1 MVRRKVMDLVIA
13 LVLSEAAP
21 LPLSRTLNHTTIF
34 MHGLF
39 GHASDF
45 DWMQGSMRAKFGNST
60 RMHSLPLYE
69 GRDSLRT
76 PLLKQ
81 RDAIVKYL
89 VANAESLQ
97 LAGGFNLV
105 GHSQGALLGR
115 AVVQAL
121 PANLQCRVLVS
132 LAGPQ
137 LGQWGMCD
145 ALTDLYPHLGLNSTI
160 VKAMTSDAAWLAFYN
175 IIAQDELSVANY
187 WNDPGHQDLFLWTS
201 HFLPYVNNLKSH
213 ADMERF
219 KANFLRLEKA
229 VFLGSIADDCI
240 NPQLSSVFQFVD
252 THRHPVPTSTV
263 REYDQD
269 TFGLRTMHQRGDLV
283 LESPPGVT
291 HLVAPSIDRAGL
303 GCRLG
308 I

>member
-1 MVRRKVMDLVIA
+1 
-13 LVLSEAAP
+13 
-21 LPLSRTLNHTTIF
+21 
-34 MHGLF
+34 
-39 GHASDF
+39 
-45 DWMQGSMRAKFGNST
+45 MQGFMRYHFGNST
-60 RMHSLPLYE
+60 RMHSLPLFE
-69 GRDSLRT
+69 GRDSLST

-81 RDAIVKYL
+81 RDAIVQYL
-89 VANAESLQ
+89 VDNAETLQ

-121 PANLQCRVLVS
+121 PSDLQCRVLVS

-145 ALTDLYPHLGLNSTI
+145 ALSYLYPHLGLNSTI

-175 IIAQDELSVANY
+175 IIAQDELSIANY
-187 WNDPGHQDLFLWTS
+187 WNDPGHKDLFLWAS

-229 VFLGSIADDCI
+229 VFLGSLGDDCI

-252 THRHPVPTSTV
+252 THHDGVPTKTV
-263 REYDQD
+263 EEYEQD
-269 TFGLRTMHQRGDLV
+269 TFGLRTMDQRGKLV
-283 LESPPGVT
+283 LDSPPGVT
-291 HLVAPSIDRAGL
+291 HLGWL
-303 GCRLG
+303 
-308 I
+308 